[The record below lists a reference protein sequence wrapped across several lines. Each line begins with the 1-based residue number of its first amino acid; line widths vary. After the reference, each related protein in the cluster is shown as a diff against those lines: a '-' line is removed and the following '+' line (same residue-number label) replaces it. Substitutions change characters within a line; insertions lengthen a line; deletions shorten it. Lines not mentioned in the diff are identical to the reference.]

1 MAEPGLLLIRGL
13 GHSGST
19 LLDLILG
26 AHPSVVGLG
35 EASRV
40 LLSSSADEFASY
52 QLNDWRSV
60 YNKPC
65 TCGSMLDECELW
77 SRFFSNWPNRRKE
90 SFEDEFSRLISP
102 LSSQSIDWIVES
114 YQSDER
120 LLDLHRSVRPVR
132 VIHLTRDVRSWIHSE
147 ARRGV
152 TRFGRGRSVGWRGLQ
167 RWVRVNWK
175 LEKKLRQSSLQ
186 SFRLGYEELALAPE
200 ASLKLLCDWLKID
213 FCWDMMQPKDFSSS
227 HIIAGNRMRYLA
239 GRRNRIEYDG
249 AWLSSNG
256 FPLRASLMA
265 PGVASLN
272 QRLVYSN
279 NVLGEVWPLS
289 M

>member
-102 LSSQSIDWIVES
+102 LSNQSIDWIVES

-213 FCWDMMQPKDFSSS
+213 FCWDMTQPKDFSSS

-239 GRRNRIEYDG
+239 GRRSRIEYDG

-279 NVLGEVWPLS
+279 NVPGAAWPLG

>member
-19 LLDLILG
+19 LLDLVLG
-26 AHPSVVGLG
+26 ANPSVVGLG

-40 LLSSSADEFASY
+40 LLSSSADEFADY

-65 TCGSMLDECELW
+65 TCGSMVDECELW
-77 SRFFSNWPNRRKE
+77 SRFFSHWPSRRKA

-102 LSSQSIDWIVES
+102 LSSQSIDWIVDS

-120 LLDLHRSVRPVR
+120 LLDIHRSMRAVR

-167 RWVRVNWK
+167 RWVRVNWR
-175 LEKKLRQSSLQ
+175 LEKKLRHSSLQ
-186 SFRLGYEELALAPE
+186 SFRLGYEELALATD
-200 ASLKLLCDWLKID
+200 ASLKLL
-213 FCWDMMQPKDFSSS
+213 
-227 HIIAGNRMRYLA
+227 
-239 GRRNRIEYDG
+239 
-249 AWLSSNG
+249 
-256 FPLRASLMA
+256 
-265 PGVASLN
+265 
-272 QRLVYSN
+272 
-279 NVLGEVWPLS
+279 
-289 M
+289 

>member
-102 LSSQSIDWIVES
+102 LSNQSIDWIVES

-120 LLDLHRSVRPVR
+120 LLGLHRSVRPVR

>member
-120 LLDLHRSVRPVR
+120 LLGLHRSVRPVR

>member
-102 LSSQSIDWIVES
+102 LSNQSIDWIVES

-200 ASLKLLCDWLKID
+200 TTLKLLCDWLKID

-272 QRLVYSN
+272 PRLVYSN

>member
-40 LLSSSADEFASY
+40 LLSSSEDEFAAY

>member
-52 QLNDWRSV
+52 HLNDWRSV

-102 LSSQSIDWIVES
+102 LSNQSIDWIVES

-200 ASLKLLCDWLKID
+200 ASLRLLCDWLKID

>member
-167 RWVRVNWK
+167 RWVRVNRQ
-175 LEKKLRQSSLQ
+175 LEKELRSSSLQ
-186 SFRLGYEELALAPE
+186 CFNLGYEELALAPE
-200 ASLKLLCDWLKID
+200 ATLKLLCDWLDLD
-213 FCWDMMQPKDFSSS
+213 FFPGMLKPEKSSRS

-239 GRRNRIEYDG
+239 GKRNRIVYDG
-249 AWLSSNG
+249 AWLASNS
-256 FPLRASLMA
+256 LSVRASLLV

-279 NVLGEVWPLS
+279 NLLGDVWPAAF
-289 M
+289 

>member
-167 RWVRVNWK
+167 RWVRVNRQ
-175 LEKKLRQSSLQ
+175 LEKELRSSSLQ
-186 SFRLGYEELALAPE
+186 CFNLGYEELALAPE
-200 ASLKLLCDWLKID
+200 ATLKLLCDWLDLD
-213 FCWDMMQPKDFSSS
+213 FFPGMLKPEKSSRS

-239 GRRNRIEYDG
+239 GRRNRIVYDG
-249 AWLSSNG
+249 AWLSSNS
-256 FPLRASLMA
+256 LSVRASLLV

-272 QRLVYSN
+272 QCLVYSN
-279 NVLGEVWPLS
+279 NVLGDVWPAVF
-289 M
+289 

>member
-19 LLDLILG
+19 LLDLVLG
-26 AHPSVVGLG
+26 ANPSVVGLG

-40 LLSSSADEFASY
+40 LLSSSADEFAAY
-52 QLNDWRSV
+52 QLNDWSSV

-65 TCGSMLDECELW
+65 TCGSMVDECELW
-77 SRFFSNWPNRRKE
+77 SRFFLDWPNRRKA

-102 LSSQSIDWIVES
+102 LSNQSIDWIVDS

-120 LLDLHRSVRPVR
+120 LLDFHRSMRPVR

-200 ASLKLLCDWLKID
+200 ASLRLLCDWLKID

>member
-167 RWVRVNWK
+167 RWVRVNRQ
-175 LEKKLRQSSLQ
+175 LEKELRSSSLQ
-186 SFRLGYEELALAPE
+186 CFNLGYEELALAPE
-200 ASLKLLCDWLKID
+200 ATLKLLCDWLDLD
-213 FCWDMMQPKDFSSS
+213 FFPGMLRPEKSSRS

-239 GRRNRIEYDG
+239 GKRNRIVYDG
-249 AWLSSNG
+249 AWLASNS
-256 FPLRASLMA
+256 LSVRASLLV

-279 NVLGEVWPLS
+279 NLLGDVWPS
-289 M
+289 DF

>member
-102 LSSQSIDWIVES
+102 LSNQSIDWIVES

-167 RWVRVNWK
+167 RWVRVNWR
-175 LEKKLRQSSLQ
+175 LEKKLRHSSLQ

>member
-40 LLSSSADEFASY
+40 LLSSSADEFAAY
-52 QLNDWRSV
+52 QLNDWSSV

-65 TCGSMLDECELW
+65 TCGSMVDECELW
-77 SRFFSNWPNRRKE
+77 SRFFSNWPNRRKA

-102 LSSQSIDWIVES
+102 LSNQSIDWIVDS

-200 ASLKLLCDWLKID
+200 ASLKLLCDWLGID
-213 FCWDMMQPKDFSSS
+213 FCWDMLRPKDSSRS

>member
-40 LLSSSADEFASY
+40 LLSSSADQFASY

>member
-213 FCWDMMQPKDFSSS
+213 FCWDMMQPMDFSSS

>member
-52 QLNDWRSV
+52 QLDDWRSV

-102 LSSQSIDWIVES
+102 LSNQSIDWIVES

-200 ASLKLLCDWLKID
+200 ASLRLLCDWLKID

>member
-19 LLDLILG
+19 LLDLVLG

-40 LLSSSADEFASY
+40 LLSSSADEFAGY
-52 QLNDWRSV
+52 QLSDWRSE

-65 TCGSMLDECELW
+65 TCGSMVDECELW
-77 SRFFSNWPNRRKE
+77 SHFFSNWPNRRE
-90 SFEDEFSRLISP
+90 ASFEDQFSRLISP
-102 LSSQSIDWIVES
+102 LSNQSINWIVES
-114 YQSDER
+114 YQSDES
-120 LLDLHRSVRPVR
+120 LLKMQRSRRPVR

-152 TRFGRGRSVGWRGLQ
+152 SRYGRGRSVGWRGLQ
-167 RWVRVNWK
+167 RWIRVNWR
-175 LEKKLRQSSLQ
+175 LEKKLRHFSQH

-200 ASLKLLCDWLKID
+200 ASLKLLCDWLRLD
-213 FCWDMMQPKDFSSS
+213 FCRDMLQPQNSSRS
-227 HIIAGNRMRYLA
+227 HVIAGNRMRYLA
-239 GRRNRIEYDG
+239 GRRSRIEYDG
-249 AWLSSNG
+249 AWLSSNS
-256 FPLRASLMA
+256 FSLRASLLV

-289 M
+289 R

>member
-1 MAEPGLLLIRGL
+1 M
-13 GHSGST
+13 
-19 LLDLILG
+19 
-26 AHPSVVGLG
+26 VGLG

-40 LLSSSADEFASY
+40 LLNSSEDEFAAY
-52 QLNDWRSV
+52 QLNDWSSV

-65 TCGSMLDECELW
+65 TCGSMVDECELW

-102 LSSQSIDWIVES
+102 LSNQSIDWIVES

-167 RWVRVNWK
+167 RWMRVNWR
-175 LEKKLRQSSLQ
+175 LEKKLRHSSLQ

-289 M
+289 T

>member
-52 QLNDWRSV
+52 QLDDWRSV

-102 LSSQSIDWIVES
+102 LSNQSIDWIVES

-200 ASLKLLCDWLKID
+200 ASLRLLCDWLRID

-256 FPLRASLMA
+256 FPLKASLMA

>member
-40 LLSSSADEFASY
+40 LLSCSADEFAAY

-102 LSSQSIDWIVES
+102 LSNQSIDWIVES

-200 ASLKLLCDWLKID
+200 ASLRLLCDWLKID

>member
-102 LSSQSIDWIVES
+102 LSNHSIDWIVES

-200 ASLKLLCDWLKID
+200 ASLRLLCDWLKID

>member
-52 QLNDWRSV
+52 QLDDWRSV

-77 SRFFSNWPNRRKE
+77 SHFFSNWPNRRKE

-102 LSSQSIDWIVES
+102 LSNQSIDWIVES

-200 ASLKLLCDWLKID
+200 ASLRLLCDWLKID

>member
-102 LSSQSIDWIVES
+102 LSNQSIDWIVES

-167 RWVRVNWK
+167 RWVRVNRQ
-175 LEKKLRQSSLQ
+175 LEKELRSSSLQ
-186 SFRLGYEELALAPE
+186 CFNLGYEELALAPE
-200 ASLKLLCDWLKID
+200 ATLKLLCDWLDLD
-213 FCWDMMQPKDFSSS
+213 FFPGMLKPEKSSRS

-239 GRRNRIEYDG
+239 GRRNRIVYDG
-249 AWLSSNG
+249 AWLSSNS
-256 FPLRASLMA
+256 LSVRASLLV

-279 NVLGEVWPLS
+279 NLLGDVWPAIF
-289 M
+289 

>member
-102 LSSQSIDWIVES
+102 LSNHSIDWIVES

-152 TRFGRGRSVGWRGLQ
+152 SRFGRGRSVGWRGLQ

-200 ASLKLLCDWLKID
+200 ASLRLLCDWLKID